1 VKGFCRNVVFIG
13 IGLTALPEIMM
24 MFNMRMSVAGI
35 LSKLDPCTRWV
46 VVGDGW
52 PIGHGGT
59 SEHVRS

>member
-1 VKGFCRNVVFIG
+1 VFIG

-46 VVGDGW
+46 VVGDEW